1 MRTGALFA
9 TSRRRVHVV
18 TIDAQL
24 AVAGLPVPMTE
35 FRFHPTRKWRFD
47 YAWPLFK
54 VALEIEGG
62 AHGRLIIIGSGIER
76 RGGKDLG
83 ITSGT
88 RIRVGGRH
96 QSGPGFEADI
106 TKYNAAAVAGWAV
119 LRGTTRQVRDGETL
133 ADVRAALVARGLE

>member
-1 MRTGALFA
+1 MPDVLFA
-9 TSRRRVHVV
+9 THRRRVVAV

-35 FRFHPTRKWRFD
+35 FRFDETRRWRFD

-62 AHGRLIIIGSGIER
+62 AHGRLLVVTDGVER
-76 RGGKDLG
+76 RAGVNVPLKA
-83 ITSGT
+83 GT

-96 QSGPGFEADI
+96 QSGPGFEKDI
-106 TKYNAAAVAGWAV
+106 EKYNRAAVLGWCV
-119 LRGTTRQVRDGETL
+119 LRGTTRQVRDGLTL